1 MTTTQIFKNSTG
13 LHIEGNLIAGD
24 YLADLVTGSIKG
36 QAPEDFG
43 FAKADKLADE
53 IATVWGEAKKFWAG
67 FKKSREESS
76 FSESGTTETR
86 KAWVVPLLYNLGYL
100 PSFRGEVEVIDGQ
113 SFAISHRAGMPSPPS
128 PLSQKGRGGE
138 RESEILS
145 PSPRGRGAR
154 GEGEPPIHITGCR
167 IRLDHKPPSGN
178 PRLSAHGLMQEYLN
192 RTEHLWGI
200 TTNGLQWRLLRDSS
214 LMTRL
219 TYIEFDL
226 EQILEGEN
234 FADFGLF
241 YRLFHRSRLPIGMD
255 DAHECL
261 LEFYHQETLQ
271 QGGRVRDRLR
281 DGVERAIAQLGNG
294 FLQHPKNQVLR
305 DKFAAKEISDR
316 DFYRQILLLIYR
328 LLFLMVAE
336 SRNLLL
342 TGEDP
347 EKVRIYE
354 EYYSIER
361 LRALAEKAIVPR
373 REGFQDLW
381 QGLRVTFCL
390 FDENWR
396 GELLGL
402 SPLNGDL
409 FGSTTLPELN
419 VSALDNYDLMVVIR
433 NLSLYAPT
441 DKTQLRRVNYAAL
454 DVEELGSVYESLLD
468 FHPQVSLSQGKYEF
482 LLVAGSDRKTTGAY
496 YTPSELV
503 AQLVKSALEPV
514 IAERMNEAKNSLTPQ
529 PPLPRGEGEQDEF
542 QNPSPSGRGAGVRD
556 SWEISDDL
564 RKKMQD
570 VARQFRKEPTQSE
583 AILWEAIRNRKL
595 ENRKFRRQHPIGT
608 FIVDFFCR
616 EENLIVEVDGLI
628 HESQQEL
635 DRQRQG
641 LLESLGLHFVRV
653 SSQQVETSLF
663 ETLET
668 IKQSFL
674 LPSPSGRGAGG
685 EGLQQLQ
692 ESALLSIKV
701 CDPACGSGHFL
712 LAAARRIGKELAKV
726 RTGEAAPSPEPLRE
740 ATRDVIQHCIYGVDI
755 NPLAVDLCKVA
766 LWIEGFAKGMPLNF
780 LDHRIKCGNSL
791 VGVLNLDVLKEGI
804 PDEAFK
810 AVTGDDKALSS
821 IKKKANKQERLKD
834 LKGQLSTAG
843 QLDDDL
849 AEIASAWQELDR
861 IPENTPEFVKQKKER
876 YEANQRD
883 RKWWRSRS
891 ACNLWTA
898 AFFMPLTEQNLQLL
912 PTTAALVRL
921 LNEEIPSPPSP
932 LSQKGRGG
940 TGTEENLAPLSP
952 LGRGAG
958 GEGLPAIGIRDIVDA
973 ANQLASEKGFFHWA
987 LEFPDVFENDGF
999 DCILGNPPWERIKL
1013 QEKEFF
1019 ALRDGEIAKAANKSE
1034 REKLI
1039 KALPTQK
1046 PELAREFEAAKHDA
1060 EAQSKFIRESNRFP
1074 LTAVGD
1080 VNTYAVF
1087 SETAR
1092 DLIAGNG
1099 RAGIIVPTG
1108 IATDDTTKKFFS
1120 DLVQKQSLDSLIGF
1134 ENEAFIFSEV
1144 HNAFKFCA
1152 LVITGKARIINAT
1165 DFIFLCRYF
1174 FDIKEQRRHFT
1185 LTSKDIALI
1194 NPNTLTCPIFRT
1206 VVDAKIIKK
1215 IYQNIPVLENEKTGE
1230 NPWDISFMS
1239 MFHMANDSELFHNSP
1254 SQNTVLL
1261 YEAKMFWHYDH
1272 RFSTYENAKQAD
1284 INSGRLPQTIPEM
1297 KQDSNFDIKSRYWI
1311 NRAEVENRLANKWNK
1326 QWLIGFRDI
1335 TTATNERTA
1344 IFSLLPRVAVGHKA
1358 PLLLTNEKVQLVL
1371 CLFSNFNSLVF
1382 DFVARQKV
1390 GGTSFSFF
1398 IFKQLP
1404 VLPPDRYSQNDINY
1418 ITPLVLELT
1427 YTAWDIKPF
1436 ADDIWNPTPTRSQ
1449 SEIEGSKTETHSILT
1464 QVSDKQ
1470 QLGLDLELDLTGKK
1484 QLELTTP
1491 PDPTHQTHLRQ
1502 LILEQWQ
1509 ANRAAFDQD
1518 PHPPTP
1524 SPKEGEGEQDSF
1536 RTPLPTWERGR
1547 GEGLTDN
1554 LEGIPLP
1561 PFIWHETRRAQIR
1574 AELDAYY
1581 AKLYGLTRDELR
1593 YILDPADIYGADFPS
1608 ETFRVLKNNEM
1619 KKYGEYRTQR
1629 LVLEAWDKLGY

>member
-1 MTTTQIFKNSTG
+1 MTTTPIIKNTTG

-24 YLADLVTGSIKG
+24 FLADLVTGNIKG
-36 QAPEDFG
+36 QSPEDFAL
-43 FAKADKLADE
+43 AKVDKLADE

-67 FKKSREESS
+67 FKKSREESG
-76 FSESGTTETR
+76 FSDSGTTETR

-100 PSFRGEVEVIDGQ
+100 PSFRGEAEIVDGQ
-113 SFAISHRAGMPSPPS
+113 SFAISHRAGDW
-128 PLSQKGRGGE
+128 GGE
-138 RESEILS
+138 LAKATTTVTS
-145 PSPRGRGAR
+145 
-154 GEGEPPIHITGCR
+154 PIHITGCR
-167 IRLDHKPPSGN
+167 IRLDQKPPSGN

-281 DGVERAIAQLGNG
+281 DGVERAIAHLGNG
-294 FLQHPKNQVLR
+294 FLQHPKNQILR
-305 DKFAAKEISDR
+305 DKFVAKEISDR

-441 DKTQLRRVNYAAL
+441 DKAQLRRVNYAAL

-514 IAERMNEAKNSLTPQ
+514 IAERMKDA
-529 PPLPRGEGEQDEF
+529 
-542 QNPSPSGRGAGVRD
+542 
-556 SWEISDDL
+556 DDL
-564 RKKMQD
+564 QK
-570 VARQFRKEPTQSE
+570 
-583 AILWEAIRNRKL
+583 
-595 ENRKFRRQHPIGT
+595 
-608 FIVDFFCR
+608 
-616 EENLIVEVDGLI
+616 
-628 HESQQEL
+628 
-635 DRQRQG
+635 
-641 LLESLGLHFVRV
+641 
-653 SSQQVETSLF
+653 
-663 ETLET
+663 
-668 IKQSFL
+668 
-674 LPSPSGRGAGG
+674 
-685 EGLQQLQ
+685 
-692 ESALLSIKV
+692 ALLSIKV

-921 LNEEIPSPPSP
+921 LNEDLNSPSGS
-932 LSQKGRGG
+932 G
-940 TGTEENLAPLSP
+940 
-952 LGRGAG
+952 
-958 GEGLPAIGIRDIVDA
+958 IGVRDIVDA

-1019 ALRDGEIAKAANKSE
+1019 ASRDGDIAKAANKSE

-1039 KALPTQK
+1039 KTLPTQK

-1108 IATDDTTKKFFS
+1108 IVTDDTCKKFFGDVINTQTLS
-1120 DLVQKQSLDSLIGF
+1120 QIVGF
-1134 ENEAFIFSEV
+1134 ENEEFIFSEIANV
-1144 HNAFKFCA
+1144 VRFCI
-1152 LVITGKARIINAT
+1152 LGLYGKKLKEANPLFVFYIRKIQQ
-1165 DFIFLCRYF
+1165 LEQKRF
-1174 FDIKEQRRHFT
+1174 FS
-1185 LTSKDIALI
+1185 LTQKDINLL

-1206 VVDAKIIKK
+1206 ATDADITKK
-1215 IYQNIPVLENEKTGE
+1215 IYQRVPVLENEKTGQ
-1230 NPWDISFMS
+1230 NPWNILFMT
-1239 MFHMANDSELFHNSP
+1239 MFHMANDSGLFQNSP
-1254 SQNTVLL
+1254 NVNTVPL

-1272 RFSTYENAKQAD
+1272 RWGSYEFTGRTTGRGLAD
-1284 INSGRLPQTIPEM
+1284 TPLECYQDPDYRTVPQYWVEKEEVDKRLTH
-1297 KQDSNFDIKSRYWI
+1297 
-1311 NRAEVENRLANKWNK
+1311 KWNK
-1326 QWLIGFRDI
+1326 NWLLGFRDV
-1335 TTATNERTA
+1335 TSAKLLRTCV
-1344 IFSLLPRVAVGHKA
+1344 ISFLPKIAVGHKA
-1358 PLLLTNEKVQLVL
+1358 PLIFIDKSSQLISCFVAN
-1371 CLFSNFNSLVF
+1371 FSSLVF

-1390 GGTSFSFF
+1390 GGTSLSYF
-1398 IFKQLP
+1398 IVKQLP

-1418 ITPLVLELT
+1418 ITPRVLELT

-1436 ADDIWNPTPTRSQ
+1436 ADDLWNPTPTRSQ
-1449 SEIEGSKTETHSILT
+1449 SKVEGSKTETHSILT
-1464 QVSDKQ
+1464 QASDKQ
-1470 QLGLDLELDLTGKK
+1470 QLTFALDIEITGKK

-1509 ANRAAFDQD
+1509 ANRAAFPDSTQ
-1518 PHPPTP
+1518 TP
-1524 SPKEGEGEQDSF
+1524 D
-1536 RTPLPTWERGR
+1536 
-1547 GEGLTDN
+1547 DN
-1554 LEGIPLP
+1554 LQGIPLS
-1561 PFIWHETRRAQIR
+1561 PFIWHENRRAQIR